1 MKKKCLELVRAGE
14 AMEGIKV
21 DYGGVSGVFLAAV
34 LKSVKSEMT
43 MLVAAGVSVLIL
55 FLYSVGT
62 FGNRRA
68 VKNATG
74 VHRNQRKIYRNPR

>member
-1 MKKKCLELVRAGE
+1 
-14 AMEGIKV
+14 MEGIKV
-21 DYGGVSGVFLAAV
+21 IMAALAGVFLAAV

-43 MLVAAGVSVLIL
+43 MLGRRRRIGIDPV
-55 FLYSVGT
+55 LYSVGT

>member
-1 MKKKCLELVRAGE
+1 
-14 AMEGIKV
+14 MEGIKV
-21 DYGGVSGVFLAAV
+21 IMAALAGVFLAAV

-43 MLVAAGVSVLIL
+43 MLVAAGVSVLI
-55 FLYSVGT
+55 GT